1 MSKVFKLAS
10 FLGFLFSVNASSALA
25 NSPVEIG
32 GFVFQFQKCSV
43 SETSVPLKCDFLV
56 KNIGE
61 RRTITIYS
69 DNSRAYDTGFNDI
82 AGTSVS
88 LGGREYQFAY
98 STEIPE
104 ETTLKGNITFE
115 KAPEGKLTSLDLNFR
130 TDNMDYKVQLP
141 LPSQ

>member
-1 MSKVFKLAS
+1 MSKLFKLTS
-10 FLGFLFSVNASSALA
+10 FLGFLLSLNTSSALA
-25 NSPVEIG
+25 DSLEEMG
-32 GFVFQFQKCSV
+32 GFLFQFQKCSV

-88 LGGREYQFAY
+88 LGGREYQSVY

-115 KAPEGKLTSLDLNFR
+115 KAPEGKLTSLDLNFY
-130 TDNMDYKVQLP
+130 TDGTNYKVQLP